1 MSVPLRLDERW
12 VECLSQVK
20 VDSPM
25 FRGFLALRVDGGV
38 DGMGGGKET
47 RIREGTQ
54 GNPPA
59 LMSPFPHCLGRSVN
73 RCGEWGRGERASSVS
88 TVELLYCFH
97 PCGNK
102 SMQGLSF

>member
-25 FRGFLALRVDGGV
+25 FRGFLALRVDGRV
-38 DGMGGGKET
+38 DGLGGGKET

-54 GNPPA
+54 WNPPA

-73 RCGEWGRGERASSVS
+73 RCGEWGRVRGQRAR
-88 TVELLYCFH
+88 
-97 PCGNK
+97 
-102 SMQGLSF
+102 

>member
-25 FRGFLALRVDGGV
+25 FRGFLALRVDGRV

-59 LMSPFPHCLGRSVN
+59 LMSPFPHCLGKQVWRV
-73 RCGEWGRGERASSVS
+73 GEGERAASALALWSSC
-88 TVELLYCFH
+88 TVFTHVAINQCRVCHF
-97 PCGNK
+97 N
-102 SMQGLSF
+102 